1 MFKIISDSSC
11 DLTKEEINDLDV
23 SYVPFKITIDGKEFI
38 DDYDFNLNDFL
49 TDMENTKNPIT
60 TSCPSPFDYMEEIEK
75 NKDRDIYLV
84 TISSK
89 LSGSFNAAQVA
100 AKEAKE
106 KYPDINI
113 GLIDSKSASAGQTR
127 LVLKLLEYL
136 KENNSFEETMDKITK
151 YIDSQITM
159 FVLESMQNLIKNG
172 RIKKSA
178 GLIANVLNIRPIM
191 MSNDGEIELY
201 EMNRGMKKSLDKLM
215 IAIGKLNKNTENGVL
230 SISHVNA
237 KERAESFA
245 QKARELYKFKDI
257 VVRQTNGL
265 SAGYADIGGI
275 VIAFW
280 GEEWEKIRETIFKI
294 R

>member
-100 AKEAKE
+100 AKGAKE

-127 LVLKLLEYL
+127 VVLKLLEYL

-215 IAIGKLNKNTENGVL
+215 IAIGKLNKNKENGVL

-245 QKARELYKFKDI
+245 QKAKELYNFKDI

-275 VIAFW
+275 VIAF
-280 GEEWEKIRETIFKI
+280 
-294 R
+294 

>member
-191 MSNDGEIELY
+191 RSNDGEIELY

-245 QKARELYKFKDI
+245 QKAKELYNFKDI

-265 SAGYADIGGI
+265 SAGYADVGGI
-275 VIAFW
+275 VIAF
-280 GEEWEKIRETIFKI
+280 
-294 R
+294 

>member
-215 IAIGKLNKNTENGVL
+215 LAIGKLNKNKENGVL

-245 QKARELYKFKDI
+245 QKAKELYNFKDI

-265 SAGYADIGGI
+265 SAGYADVGGI
-275 VIAFW
+275 VIAF
-280 GEEWEKIRETIFKI
+280 
-294 R
+294 

>member
-215 IAIGKLNKNTENGVL
+215 LAIGKLNKNTENGVL

-275 VIAFW
+275 VIAF
-280 GEEWEKIRETIFKI
+280 
-294 R
+294 

>member
-215 IAIGKLNKNTENGVL
+215 LAIGKLNKNKENGVL

-245 QKARELYKFKDI
+245 QKAKELYNFKDI

-275 VIAFW
+275 VIAF
-280 GEEWEKIRETIFKI
+280 
-294 R
+294 

>member
-215 IAIGKLNKNTENGVL
+215 LAIGKLNKNTENGVL

-245 QKARELYKFKDI
+245 QKAKELYNFKDI

-265 SAGYADIGGI
+265 SAGYADVGGI
-275 VIAFW
+275 IIAF
-280 GEEWEKIRETIFKI
+280 
-294 R
+294 

>member
-11 DLTKEEINDLDV
+11 DLTKEEINDLGV

-38 DDYDFNLNDFL
+38 DDYDFNLTDFL

-100 AKEAKE
+100 AKGAKE

-127 LVLKLLEYL
+127 VVLKLLEYL

-151 YIDSQITM
+151 YIDEQITM

-191 MSNDGEIELY
+191 RSNDGEIELY

-215 IAIGKLNKNTENGVL
+215 IAIGKLSKNTENGVL

-245 QKARELYKFKDI
+245 QKAKELYNFKDI

-265 SAGYADIGGI
+265 SAGYADVGGI
-275 VIAFW
+275 VIAF
-280 GEEWEKIRETIFKI
+280 
-294 R
+294 

>member
-159 FVLESMQNLIKNG
+159 FVLESIQNLIKNG

-215 IAIGKLNKNTENGVL
+215 LAIGKLNKNTENGVL

-275 VIAFW
+275 VIAF
-280 GEEWEKIRETIFKI
+280 
-294 R
+294 

>member
-215 IAIGKLNKNTENGVL
+215 LAIGKLNKNTENGVL

-257 VVRQTNGL
+257 VVRETNGL

-275 VIAFW
+275 VIAF
-280 GEEWEKIRETIFKI
+280 
-294 R
+294 

>member
-100 AKEAKE
+100 AKVAKE

-191 MSNDGEIELY
+191 RSNDGEIELY

-215 IAIGKLNKNTENGVL
+215 LAIGKLNKNTENGVL

-245 QKARELYKFKDI
+245 QKAKELYNFKDI

-275 VIAFW
+275 VIAF
-280 GEEWEKIRETIFKI
+280 
-294 R
+294 

>member
-49 TDMENTKNPIT
+49 TDMENTKKPIT

-100 AKEAKE
+100 AKGAKE

-127 LVLKLLEYL
+127 VVLKLLEYL

-191 MSNDGEIELY
+191 MSKDGEIELY

-215 IAIGKLNKNTENGVL
+215 LAIGKLNKNTENGVL

-245 QKARELYKFKDI
+245 QKAKELYNFKDI

-275 VIAFW
+275 VIAF
-280 GEEWEKIRETIFKI
+280 
-294 R
+294 

>member
-100 AKEAKE
+100 AKVAKE

-191 MSNDGEIELY
+191 RSNDGEIELY

-245 QKARELYKFKDI
+245 QKAKELYNFKDI

-265 SAGYADIGGI
+265 SAGYADVGGI
-275 VIAFW
+275 VIAF
-280 GEEWEKIRETIFKI
+280 
-294 R
+294 

>member
-49 TDMENTKNPIT
+49 TDMENTKKPIT

-191 MSNDGEIELY
+191 MSKDGEIELY

-215 IAIGKLNKNTENGVL
+215 LAIGKLNKNTENGVL

-275 VIAFW
+275 VIAF
-280 GEEWEKIRETIFKI
+280 
-294 R
+294 

>member
-49 TDMENTKNPIT
+49 TDMENTKKTIT

-215 IAIGKLNKNTENGVL
+215 IAIGKLNKNKENGVL

-245 QKARELYKFKDI
+245 QKAKELYNFKDI

-275 VIAFW
+275 VIAF
-280 GEEWEKIRETIFKI
+280 
-294 R
+294 

>member
-191 MSNDGEIELY
+191 RSNDGEIELY

-215 IAIGKLNKNTENGVL
+215 LAIGKLNKNTENGVL

-275 VIAFW
+275 VIAF
-280 GEEWEKIRETIFKI
+280 
-294 R
+294 

>member
-215 IAIGKLNKNTENGVL
+215 IAIGKLNKNKENGVL

-245 QKARELYKFKDI
+245 QKAKELYNFKDI

-275 VIAFW
+275 VIAF
-280 GEEWEKIRETIFKI
+280 
-294 R
+294 

>member
-1 MFKIISDSSC
+1 
-11 DLTKEEINDLDV
+11 
-23 SYVPFKITIDGKEFI
+23 
-38 DDYDFNLNDFL
+38 
-49 TDMENTKNPIT
+49 MENTKKPIT

-191 MSNDGEIELY
+191 MSKDGEIELY

-215 IAIGKLNKNTENGVL
+215 LAIGKLNKNTENGVL

-245 QKARELYKFKDI
+245 QKAKELYNFKDI

-275 VIAFW
+275 VIAF
-280 GEEWEKIRETIFKI
+280 
-294 R
+294 